1 MSAAS
6 PGSSST
12 CSPQYQEQG
21 ADYMVALLTG
31 YADAPKDQQA
41 PPGTF
46 YNKLFP
52 GPLPGDA
59 AAAHRRPHRL
69 HRRHRADAHVDQLA
83 RDVTAFLAW
92 AAEPHLEA
100 RKRIGLQVMIFLI
113 VFAGLLYF
121 TKKKVWK
128 SVEVHR

>member
-12 CSPQYQEQG
+12 CSPPYQEQG
-21 ADYMVALLTG
+21 ADYLVALLTG
-31 YADAPKDQQA
+31 YADPPRTGKA

-46 YNKLFP
+46 YNKYFP
-52 GPLPGDA
+52 GHFLAMPPPLTDGRIEYTDGTKPTA
-59 AAAHRRPHRL
+59 
-69 HRRHRADAHVDQLA
+69 DQLA

-92 AAEPHLEA
+92 AAEPHMEA

-128 SVEVHR
+128 SVEAH